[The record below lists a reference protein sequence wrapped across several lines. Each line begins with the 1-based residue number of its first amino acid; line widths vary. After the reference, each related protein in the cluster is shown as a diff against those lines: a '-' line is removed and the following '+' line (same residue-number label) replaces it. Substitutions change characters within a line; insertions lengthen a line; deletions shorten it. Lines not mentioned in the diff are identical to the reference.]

1 MVKIAV
7 IGLTAVIL
15 CIMIKPLKSEYAV
28 MLSITACIL
37 IFFLV
42 LSRLTVILES
52 LSQITEAIGLKE
64 TYLGLLLK
72 IIGISYIGE
81 FTSNVCKDSG
91 YQAISGQIEMVGK
104 ITIISMSLPVF
115 LAILNTVE
123 EILG

>member
-15 CIMIKPLKSEYAV
+15 CIMIKPLKQEYAV
-28 MLSITACIL
+28 MLSIAACIL

-42 LSRLTVILES
+42 LSRLTVILDS
-52 LSQITEAIGLKE
+52 LSQITGAIGLKG
-64 TYLGLLLK
+64 TYMGLMLK
-72 IIGISYIGE
+72 IIGIAYIGE
-81 FTSNVCKDSG
+81 FASNLCKDSG

>member
-1 MVKIAV
+1 MIKIAV

-28 MLSITACIL
+28 MLSIAVCIL

-42 LSRLTVILES
+42 LSRLTVILEA
-52 LSQITEAIGLKE
+52 LSQITDTIGLKG
-64 TYLGLLLK
+64 TYMGLMLK
-72 IIGISYIGE
+72 IIGIAYIGE
-81 FTSNVCKDSG
+81 FTSNVCKDAG

-115 LAILNTVE
+115 IAILNTVE
-123 EILG
+123 ELLG